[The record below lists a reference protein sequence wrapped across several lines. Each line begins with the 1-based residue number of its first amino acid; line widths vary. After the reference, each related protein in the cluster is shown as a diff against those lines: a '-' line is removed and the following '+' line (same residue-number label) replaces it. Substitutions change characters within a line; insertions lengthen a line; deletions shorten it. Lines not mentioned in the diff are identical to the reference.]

1 MIENKSVRKEV
12 FYVKGKTICI
22 KVICCRL
29 LVDQNVEN
37 VNLFM
42 LLNKGQ
48 LSVERYTISNNFML
62 LRYDIK
68 IWK

>member
-22 KVICCRL
+22 NATCCRL

-37 VNLFM
+37 VNVLIADFT
-42 LLNKGQ
+42 LE
-48 LSVERYTISNNFML
+48 ERYTISNNFML